1 MRYDYDILKNF
12 KKSFLRLK
20 DSAASFFDLASNSA
34 KINYYEHNSLKNE
47 FESLKKID
55 DEIIENRKRL
65 LKKVRII
72 NYTIFSLLV
81 FLVSVFG
88 YLIFVFSKNKILFIL
103 GVTIFLLTLLVYFIY
118 RSILYFKE
126 ISKRVLLAQNKVDEN
141 VIVYKNKILLKD
153 LIYLLNDSSA
163 KHLIN
168 KANENITL
176 NFDDELDN
184 DLSLAND
191 NLKYINLTEGASLKT
206 GIIYKRSF
214 IFSKEEY
221 DASYVKSKYKE
232 KIIKNK
238 IKLIV
243 PFDHLNNLTFE
254 RVRSNNLFLP
264 LKEQAILHNL
274 EAKELDR
281 MQTETKDITFTKLED
296 ELFETMFESYNRS
309 NEISY
314 RMMFTPV
321 ARNNYI
327 NILKNNNL
335 GYGDIY
341 DIKKLDKYF
350 LTDVYFPQDESID
363 YMFYFDNM
371 VDIKKIRAEFIKS
384 QLRYFRVIFFIF
396 APILSIPEFI
406 IKGGTYNE

>member
-20 DSAASFFDLASNSA
+20 DSAASFFDLASSNA
-34 KINYYEHNSLKNE
+34 KINCDEHNLLKNE
-47 FESLKKID
+47 FERLKKID
-55 DEIIENRKRL
+55 DEIINDRKEL
-65 LKKVRII
+65 LKKARIL

-88 YLIFVFSKNKILFIL
+88 YLIFVFSENKILFIS
-103 GVTIFLLTLLVYFIY
+103 GVTIFLLTLLVYFIC

-126 ISKRVLLAQNKVDEN
+126 IKKRVLLAQNKVDEN

-153 LIYLLNDSSA
+153 LIHLLNDSSE

-168 KANENITL
+168 KANENIIF

-184 DLSLAND
+184 DLALAND
-191 NLKYINLTEGASLKT
+191 NLKYINLKGASLKT
-206 GIIYKRSF
+206 GKIYKRSF
-214 IFSKEEY
+214 ILSKEEY

-238 IKLIV
+238 IKLII

-254 RVRSNNLFLP
+254 RVKSNNLFFS

-274 EAKELDR
+274 ELKELDR
-281 MQTETKDITFTKLED
+281 MQTQTKDITFTKLED

-314 RMMFTPV
+314 RMMFTPA

-350 LTDVYFPQDESID
+350 LTDVYFPLDESID

-384 QLRYFRVIFFIF
+384 QLRYFRIIFFIF
-396 APILSIPEFI
+396 APVLSIPEFI
-406 IKGGTYNE
+406 IKGGKDNE

>member
-1 MRYDYDILKNF
+1 MRYDYDIFKNF

-20 DSAASFFDLASNSA
+20 DSAASFFDLASSNA
-34 KINYYEHNSLKNE
+34 KINYDEHNSLKNE

-55 DEIIENRKRL
+55 DEIIEDRKRL
-65 LKKVRII
+65 LKKARIL

-88 YLIFVFSKNKILFIL
+88 YLIFVFSKNKILFIS
-103 GVTIFLLTLLVYFIY
+103 GVTIFLLTLLLYFIY

-153 LIYLLNDSSA
+153 LIYLLNDSSS

-184 DLSLAND
+184 DLSLTND

-214 IFSKEEY
+214 ILSKEEY

-243 PFDHLNNLTFE
+243 PFDHLNNLE
-254 RVRSNNLFLP
+254 L
-264 LKEQAILHNL
+264 
-274 EAKELDR
+274 KELDR
-281 MQTETKDITFTKLED
+281 MQTKTKDITFTKLED

-314 RMMFTPV
+314 RMMFTPA

-384 QLRYFRVIFFIF
+384 QLRYFRIIFFIF

-406 IKGGTYNE
+406 IKGGIYNE

>member
-20 DSAASFFDLASNSA
+20 DSAASFFDLASSNA
-34 KINYYEHNSLKNE
+34 KINYDEQILLKNE
-47 FESLKKID
+47 FNNLKKID
-55 DEIIENRKRL
+55 DEIIKDRKQL
-65 LKKVRII
+65 LKKASIL
-72 NYTIFSLLV
+72 NYTIFSLLT

-88 YLIFVFSKNKILFIL
+88 YLIFFFSKNKILFIS
-103 GVTIFLLTLLVYFIY
+103 GVTIFLLTLLFYFVY

-153 LIYLLNDSSA
+153 LIKILNDSSE

-168 KANENITL
+168 KANENIIF
-176 NFDDELDN
+176 NFFDELDN
-184 DLSLAND
+184 DLVLAND
-191 NLKYINLTEGASLKT
+191 NLKYINFAKGASLKT
-206 GIIYKRSF
+206 GKIYKRSF
-214 IFSKEEY
+214 IISKEEY
-221 DASYVKSKYKE
+221 DASYLKSKYKE

-238 IKLIV
+238 IKLIIL
-243 PFDHLNNLTFE
+243 FDHLNNLTFE
-254 RVRSNNLFLP
+254 RVKSNNLFLP
-264 LKEQAILHNL
+264 LKEQTILHNL
-274 EAKELDR
+274 ELKELDR
-281 MQTETKDITFTKLED
+281 MQTKTKDIAFTKLED

-314 RMMFTPV
+314 RMMFTPA

-350 LTDVYFPQDESID
+350 LTDVYFPLDESID
-363 YMFYFDNM
+363 
-371 VDIKKIRAEFIKS
+371 
-384 QLRYFRVIFFIF
+384 
-396 APILSIPEFI
+396 
-406 IKGGTYNE
+406 